1 MLLEQKRTALV
12 ILNRAIVLTQLNQTS
27 EAIKEIWQ
35 IENIDELINTQY
47 IFSAVLGELYIQL
60 SDDHNAGKF
69 LQQALTLTSSQAEK
83 KLISG
88 KLEALV
94 KTKMN

>member
-1 MLLEQKRTALV
+1 
-12 ILNRAIVLTQLNQTS
+12 
-27 EAIKEIWQ
+27 
-35 IENIDELINTQY
+35 
-47 IFSAVLGELYIQL
+47 VLGELYIQL
-60 SDDHNAGKF
+60 GDDHNAGKF